1 MVLSIVEESKAEQR
15 LGSSRLGCEWG
26 GKEGHGRPCWDDGQ
40 GAGIWQSKWGN
51 KPLRLA
57 TRQKCLLSLSSF
69 GIALEVL
76 ARANGQEKEINGIQT
91 GEGEIKLSLI
101 TDDMILYIE
110 NPSDSTKYLLELIS
124 KFSSYTRS
132 TDKMNGASI
141 HQQWTIRKGN

>member
-1 MVLSIVEESKAEQR
+1 M
-15 LGSSRLGCEWG
+15 
-26 GKEGHGRPCWDDGQ
+26 
-40 GAGIWQSKWGN
+40 
-51 KPLRLA
+51 A

-141 HQQWTIRKGN
+141 HQQ